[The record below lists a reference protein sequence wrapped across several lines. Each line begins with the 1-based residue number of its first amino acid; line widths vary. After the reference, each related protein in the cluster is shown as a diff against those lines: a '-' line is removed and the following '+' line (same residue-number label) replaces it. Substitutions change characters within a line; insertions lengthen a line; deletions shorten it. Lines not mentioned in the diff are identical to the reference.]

1 MASDSS
7 SLITVEGDGYH
18 TATED
23 NDSIVKVES
32 EADNKTQN
40 EAKVKF
46 STEVESDDDDVVDA
60 SELTVFIPKSPVAV
74 SHTPRVPHQT
84 SFVKQTR
91 ARRKALILEKEKSQ
105 TFKILCGII
114 TLLIMYGVGAAM
126 ISLALIFDI
135 DDLFIIAGMFIAGGG
150 VFTIVF
156 IYLRCS
162 VVQSYEDQD
171 EDEEF
176 SILKALQL
184 GRKSSAPTFEVSD

>member
-7 SLITVEGDGYH
+7 SLILADGDGYH

-46 STEVESDDDDVVDA
+46 SNEVESDDDDIVDA

-74 SHTPRVPHQT
+74 SHILTVPHQI

-91 ARRKALILEKEKSQ
+91 ARRRALILEKEKSQ
-105 TFKILCGII
+105 MFKILCGII
-114 TLLIMYGVGAAM
+114 ILLIMYGVGAAM
-126 ISLALIFDI
+126 IILALIFDI
-135 DDLFIIAGMFIAGGG
+135 DDLFIIAGMFMAGGG

-162 VVQSYEDQD
+162 VVQSYEN

>member
-1 MASDSS
+1 MASESS

-23 NDSIVKVES
+23 NDSNES
-32 EADNKTQN
+32 KAENKNQN

-46 STEVESDDDDVVDA
+46 SNEAESDDDDVVDA

-74 SHTPRVPHQT
+74 SHILTVPHQI

-91 ARRKALILEKEKSQ
+91 ARRRALILEKEKSQ
-105 TFKILCGII
+105 MFKILCGII
-114 TLLIMYGVGAAM
+114 ILLIMYGVGAAM
-126 ISLALIFDI
+126 VVLALIFDI

-162 VVQSYEDQD
+162 AVQSYED

-184 GRKSSAPTFEVSD
+184 GRKSSAPTFEISD